1 MAHRGRQE
9 QRPPDQQQ
17 RPHAVQGAKIG
28 NQFQRQ
34 NINHPVEEVK
44 ASS

>member
-9 QRPPDQQQ
+9 QRPPDQ
-17 RPHAVQGAKIG
+17 RHGHHETQGAKID

>member
-9 QRPPDQQQ
+9 QRPPDQ
-17 RPHAVQGAKIG
+17 RHGSHAAQGAKIS

-34 NINHPVEEVK
+34 NINHSDEEVK

>member
-1 MAHRGRQE
+1 MVHRGRQE
-9 QRPPDQQQ
+9 QRPPDQRQGPQ
-17 RPHAVQGAKIG
+17 GVQDAKIS